1 MKYRISATEYYPTET
16 GVGDEKLSVEL
27 YGSERQ
33 QPSRKS
39 FQELNQ

>member
-1 MKYRISATEYYPTET
+1 MKYRISAAEYYPTET
-16 GVGDEKLSVEL
+16 GVGNKKLSVEL

>member
-1 MKYRISATEYYPTET
+1 MKYRISVTEYYLTET
-16 GVGDEKLSVEL
+16 GVGNKKLLVEL